1 MKRKISF
8 NKTGELSDILNDAM
22 TNLKSAIDI
31 NTVVGKPIE
40 SVDGSVIVPVSKVY
54 CGIVSGGGEL
64 KNNGSHESYN
74 YPFAGGTGAGFTI
87 NPIGFLVTKN
97 GETNFVS
104 TELDKSGEKLVELA
118 NRTLKILLSN
128 IKKDG

>member
-1 MKRKISF
+1 MKKNLSY

-22 TNLKSAIDI
+22 INLKNAIDI

-40 SVDGSVIVPVSKVY
+40 NSDGTIVVPVSKVY
-54 CGIVSGGGEL
+54 CGVIAGGGEMNKGCKEL
-64 KNNGSHESYN
+64 GYG

-97 GETNFVS
+97 SESFFVNTET
-104 TELDKSGEKLVELA
+104 DKTSEKFFELA
-118 NRTLKILLSN
+118 NRMLKVALEN
-128 IKKDG
+128 IKEK